1 MKTTLVIFGI
11 TGHLAQSKLL
21 PALANV
27 VEAGTT
33 DELSIIGVSRRPVE
47 QYQVLGDHHHQLAGT
62 TSLFQ
67 MDVEDSADYTKLRE
81 YIGAGDDEQT
91 LFYLSVPPD
100 SAANIIERLGQA
112 GLNGPKSKLLLEKP
126 FGTDLLSAQA
136 MIDHT
141 ANHFDES
148 QVYRIDHY
156 LAKEMA
162 QNIVMFR
169 ATNAIFRHLWS
180 NEYIERIEV
189 LALESIDIEGRTGFY
204 EQTGALRD
212 IVQGHLMQLLALTLS
227 DIPDELN
234 WDTLPSLRLMALESV
249 QPANPANS
257 VHAQYEG
264 YRDEVSNPFSNTET
278 FVSIA
283 LESTDPHWRGVPLA
297 LTTGKALNRK
307 KTEVRVH
314 FKRTHE
320 AQSNSLIFKIQPDE
334 GIAIDLLTKK
344 AGYEREVERQKLSY
358 MYPPDTRLPEAY
370 EQVLVD
376 AISTRKSLFASSGE
390 VLRAWEILAPVQEAW
405 QAENDILMYPKGSRA
420 RAVIDS
426 DKN

>member
-27 VEAGTT
+27 IESKSV
-33 DELSIIGVSRRPVE
+33 DDVSIVGVSRREVE

-67 MDVEDSADYTKLRE
+67 MDVDNSGDYTRLRE
-81 YIGAGDDEQT
+81 YIGAGDGEQV

-112 GLNGPKSKLLLEKP
+112 GLNGPNNKLLLEKP

-141 ANHFDES
+141 ADHFDES

-180 NEYIERIEV
+180 SKYIERIEV
-189 LALESIDIEGRTGFY
+189 IALESIDIEGRASFY

-227 DIPDELN
+227 DIPDELD
-234 WDTLPSLRLMALESV
+234 WDTLPGLRLMALESV
-249 QPANPANS
+249 QPANPAKS

-264 YRDEVSNPFSNTET
+264 YRDEVNNTSTQVET
-278 FVSIA
+278 FVSLA
-283 LESTDPHWRGVPLA
+283 LESTDPNWQGVPLA

-320 AQSNSLIFKIQPDE
+320 AQSNCLIFKIQPNE
-334 GIAIDLLTKK
+334 GILINLVTKK
-344 AGYEREVERQKLSY
+344 AGYEREVEHQELSY

-376 AISTRKSLFASSGE
+376 AISSRKSLFASSGE
-390 VLRAWEILAPVQEAW
+390 VLRSWEILAPLQEAW
-405 QAENDILMYPKGSRA
+405 RAGGDIKTYPKGSRA
-420 RAVIDS
+420 RDIIDS
-426 DKN
+426 K